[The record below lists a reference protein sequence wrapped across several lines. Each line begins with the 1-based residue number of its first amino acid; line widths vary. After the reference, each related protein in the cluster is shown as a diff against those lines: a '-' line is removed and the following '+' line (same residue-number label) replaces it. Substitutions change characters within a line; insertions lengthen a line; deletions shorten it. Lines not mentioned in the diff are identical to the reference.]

1 MTGYLQSLPLSVKCT
16 SLNFPAI
23 VPAKHS
29 QKVKGVQFFKDTMLC
44 VCVCGTTPLSQSLQ
58 KRLLHGNQGPLFGRN
73 FHRGFY
79 ENLAEYEEASKIAL
93 RSPAFGSHFAFSILP
108 EIS

>member
-1 MTGYLQSLPLSVKCT
+1 M
-16 SLNFPAI
+16 
-23 VPAKHS
+23 
-29 QKVKGVQFFKDTMLC
+29 QFFLKRCHAVC
-44 VCVCGTTPLSQSLQ
+44 VCVCVCVCARVCVRVCVCVWGGGGGTTPLSQSLQ

-79 ENLAEYEEASKIAL
+79 ENLAECEETSKIAL
-93 RSPAFGSHFAFSILP
+93 RPPAFGLYFAFSLLP